1 MNLQEL
7 IGAIDFFKNY
17 LRSNRRN
24 NYLYLYESQ
33 KNWKNAWNIEN
44 IDLKLTFDQS
54 LQNSETRRLWVGDN
68 YRPKEMM
75 LRFMSMQKEF
85 TRDMFRDLF
94 NEEKDVIGR
103 MDRFIFHS
111 DILLEEFKNINR
123 SSIENRHFHDD
134 NYRILS
140 LYLAFE
146 FPEEYAF
153 YEYQDFPEFLKRI
166 GTKDLPKVNDLNRFF
181 KVMRTVYKFMEKDG
195 EVLELHRKRL
205 DSGKHFEGK
214 SLLLA
219 SEMCRVVVGG

>member
-1 MNLQEL
+1 MNLQL
-7 IGAIDFFKNY
+7 LTGAIDFFKNY

-33 KNWKNAWNIEN
+33 KNWQNGWNIEN
-44 IDLKLTFDQS
+44 IDLKSTYDQS

-75 LRFMSMQKEF
+75 LRFMPMQKEMM
-85 TRDMFRDLF
+85 RDMFRDLF
-94 NEEKDVIGR
+94 NEEKEVIGR

-111 DILLEEFKNINR
+111 DILLEEFKNVNR

-134 NYRILS
+134 NYRIIS

-146 FPEEYAF
+146 FPEQYAF
-153 YEYQDFPEFLKRI
+153 YQYQDFPEFLKRI
-166 GTKDLPKVNDLNRFF
+166 GSKDLPKVNDLNRFF

-205 DSGKHFEGK
+205 EPGKHFDGK